1 MRQLAT
7 VAVVMSLGMAGQVA
21 AADMT
26 SAVLSTSPGIPSN
39 SVLINHNGQFTSAL
53 GAHSVMQKGDRVVL
67 RDGASGS
74 LTFADGCVVPLAPG
88 AMATIGASSPCA
100 NASGGFQ
107 RVDWDDHRG
116 GYALTAIAVGGLI
129 AVGLGFGGVF
139 DHHHHN
145 PPQPVSP

>member
-7 VAVVMSLGMAGQVA
+7 VAVVLSLGIAGQAA

-26 SAVLSTSPGIPSN
+26 SAVLSTSPGVPSN
-39 SVLINHNGQFTSAL
+39 SVLINHNGQFSSAL

-88 AMATIGASSPCA
+88 AMATIGSSSPCA
-100 NASGGFQ
+100 NASGGYQ
-107 RVDWDDHRG
+107 QVDWHGNGG
-116 GYALTAIAVGGLI
+116 GYALAAIAAGGLI